1 MKFNEFATIYMK
13 THAAARKTSWKEDEG
28 RLRNYIL
35 PKLGHIELEGITSGD
50 VAFLHAE
57 VGAKYPYQANRIKEQ
72 LSKMFNLAIT
82 WGFLDERH
90 TNPTKR
96 VGDFPE
102 TSRMRFATEHE
113 AKRLISGVMREDD
126 IYVRGA
132 ILLLLLTGLRKREIL
147 SMEWDKL
154 DWAQGQLRVVKT
166 KNYEVTFQPLNKEA
180 MTIISGLP
188 REPGNPYV
196 IIGRLP
202 GKHRNDVK
210 DAWNRI
216 KKRAGV
222 DDVRLHDLRRTV
234 GAWLTQSGVPIQIV
248 KEVMNH
254 KDIKTTL
261 VYARVASKTKRE
273 ALALQGELVSRLYS
287 A

>member
-13 THAAARKTSWKEDEG
+13 IHATARKGSWREDEG

-35 PKLGHIELEGITSGD
+35 PKLGHRELDTITSGD

-57 VGAKYPYQANRIKEQ
+57 VGVKYPYQANRIKEQ
-72 LSKMFNLAIT
+72 LSKMFNLAVT

-90 TNPTKR
+90 INPTRR
-96 VGDFPE
+96 VEDFPE

-113 AKRLISGVMREDD
+113 AKRLISGLMREES

-132 ILLLLLTGLRKREIL
+132 IMLLLLTGLRKREIL
-147 SMEWDKL
+147 SMEWEKL
-154 DWAQGQLRVVKT
+154 DWTQGQLRVVKT
-166 KNYEVTFQPLNKEA
+166 KNGEVTFQPLSKEA
-180 MTIISGLP
+180 LEIISGMP

-196 IIGRLP
+196 IIGRYP
-202 GKHRNDVK
+202 GKHRNDIK
-210 DAWNRI
+210 DAWNRV
-216 KKRAGV
+216 KRRASV

-273 ALALQGELVSRLYS
+273 ALELQGELVKRLYS